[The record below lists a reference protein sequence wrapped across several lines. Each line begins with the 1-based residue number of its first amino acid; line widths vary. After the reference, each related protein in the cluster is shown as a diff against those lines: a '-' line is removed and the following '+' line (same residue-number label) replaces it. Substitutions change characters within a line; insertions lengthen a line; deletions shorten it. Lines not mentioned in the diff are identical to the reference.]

1 VKIPDRSIRFP
12 GGQELVDILRDLG
25 AFAFASR
32 LKRLSD
38 RLKSEVSQT
47 YHEQGVDF
55 SDSWFLVG
63 YMLSKNDKLTVTDM
77 ADALGIS
84 PPAISQISSV
94 MVKKGLIRVEKG
106 RDDKRKRMLLLTSK
120 GRKTIKAL
128 EPIWAAVT
136 ECTEVLITET
146 GFDMLGAIGAM
157 ERGLEKKDMTERLRE
172 RLGK

>member
-1 VKIPDRSIRFP
+1 MI
-12 GGQELVDILRDLG
+12 DILRDLG

-38 RLKSEVSQT
+38 RLKSEVSQI
-47 YHEQGVDF
+47 YQEQGIDF

-63 YMLSKNDKLTVTDM
+63 YMLSKHDNLTVTYM

-84 PPAISQISSV
+84 PPAISQISTV

-106 RDDKRKRMLLLTSK
+106 KDDRRKRILSLTPK
-120 GRKTIKAL
+120 GRKTIQAL
-128 EPIWAAVT
+128 DPIWAAVT
-136 ECTEVLITET
+136 ECTEALIRET

-157 ERGLEKKDMTERLRE
+157 EQGLDDKDMIERLRE
-172 RLGK
+172 RLRE